1 MFVSCHEMFV
11 SYVMQLLIVR
21 KFSVAVLLD
30 NPNSLSSCTLTVG
43 LGFTTLISSL
53 VVFFLFFLFNGAASA
68 REMLFT
74 SMYAKLLPYFL
85 LKHDHSLE
93 AEDLAQK
100 C

>member
-53 VVFFLFFLFNGAASA
+53 VVFLLFLFNGAASA
-68 REMLFT
+68 IEMLFT
-74 SMYAKLLPYFL
+74 SMYPKLLPYFL
-85 LKHDHSLE
+85 LRHDHSLE
-93 AEDLAQK
+93 AEDLALK